1 MTKLLIILT
10 LALIFPIQAL
20 ACACCAERGTYY
32 IRTSKPDNYVL
43 GELQRL
49 QIKTT
54 NLYTDNGY
62 PETIK
67 GISPLGETFT
77 SSFLFQ
83 NNTWKFD
90 FVDNNNKTGK
100 LTLPMPTTM
109 VDYRVDTYNDGE
121 PILYKELR
129 FKFKLKSGTGIFQ
142 KGFST
147 ANDYFLVFQ
156 GKGNMCTNAEDFS
169 HWRLEITGAKA
180 DYAFFGELKTKD

>member
-1 MTKLLIILT
+1 MNKLLIILT

-20 ACACCAERGTYY
+20 ACACCAERGTYFL
-32 IRTSKPDNYVL
+32 RTSKPDNYVL
-43 GELQRL
+43 GEIKRL
-49 QIKTT
+49 QTKTT
-54 NLYTDNGY
+54 ELYTDEGY

-67 GISPLGETFT
+67 GISPLGENYISNF
-77 SSFLFQ
+77 SFE
-83 NNTWKFD
+83 NKMWEFD
-90 FVDNNNKTGK
+90 FKDNNGK
-100 LTLPMPTTM
+100 SGSLSFPKPTSM

-129 FKFKLKSGTGIFQ
+129 FKFKLKSGTGIFA

-156 GKGNMCTNAEDFS
+156 GKGNNCTNAEDFS

-180 DYAFFGELKTKD
+180 NFAFFGELKTN